1 MEKFRYDSYAQEI
14 IFGVGSLNQLSE
26 SVDRLGCQRVMLCA
40 NHSMQVNGHISSIE
54 NIFPIL
60 WNVFPLSNEMSAQ
73 TVIIPL
79 FSRVA
84 CNVGET
90 SCLNS

>member
-1 MEKFRYDSYAQEI
+1 VYRQPVFRVTASTKVSSGASNLIECM
-14 IFGVGSLNQLSE
+14 LSR
-26 SVDRLGCQRVMLCA
+26 DCP
-40 NHSMQVNGHISSIE
+40 ISSIE